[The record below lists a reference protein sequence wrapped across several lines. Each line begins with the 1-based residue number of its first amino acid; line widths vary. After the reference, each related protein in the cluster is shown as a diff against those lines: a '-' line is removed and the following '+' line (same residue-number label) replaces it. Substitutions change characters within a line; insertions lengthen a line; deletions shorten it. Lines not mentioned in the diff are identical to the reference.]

1 MEIFS
6 GFKSYPAS
14 VRAPMPR
21 TRYHPS
27 SSPIALAA
35 CCLANAIRQHD
46 HMLVFVSQGQATLQY
61 HSLISRC
68 VCSRSG
74 ACSRASK
81 DTSHAPVA
89 TRIAHVPLLARVTD
103 WARGAICST
112 TIHSDGGGTGRA
124 STKWEKA
131 AAAWMAAQRR
141 IGRCATPPSNLELAA
156 LLTTSVHMLTC
167 APLPSQ
173 VARSCRL
180 RLRLDGRCWQRRVRG
195 RRRHHRRSA
204 ASRWL
209 PR

>member
-35 CCLANAIRQHD
+35 CCLANAIRQHN
-46 HMLVFVSQGQATLQY
+46 HVLVSVSQGQATLQY

-103 WARGAICST
+103 WAPGLSSPVESAPHTRL
-112 TIHSDGGGTGRA
+112 R
-124 STKWEKA
+124 
-131 AAAWMAAQRR
+131 
-141 IGRCATPPSNLELAA
+141 
-156 LLTTSVHMLTC
+156 TSVLPWLRPGRWGA
-167 APLPSQ
+167 APHWVSAAFNHFSTI
-173 VARSCRL
+173 V
-180 RLRLDGRCWQRRVRG
+180 RVRG
-195 RRRHHRRSA
+195 LISNPP
-204 ASRWL
+204 L
-209 PR
+209 P